1 MMEWNLQRV
10 KVGILRTLLG
20 LTPLALM
27 LGLTLAT
34 YWLVEKNSP
43 SILPAIAPVRLHVPD
58 YTITNGVLSTLNE
71 LGETKNRVIGKQ
83 LIHYEDDATIDIK
96 APRMR
101 SFQPPKVPI
110 SVQADIGH
118 LDGDI
123 SILDLSGN
131 AEILRPAQPA
141 LENQKA
147 APQMIALSDYF
158 QVLINDDLINTR
170 YPLTLEQGLSI
181 LTSNEGGSFDNVTQ
195 TMTLFG
201 KVKGRIEREQQGQR

>member
-1 MMEWNLQRV
+1 M
-10 KVGILRTLLG
+10 
-20 LTPLALM
+20 
-27 LGLTLAT
+27 
-34 YWLVEKNSP
+34 
-43 SILPAIAPVRLHVPD
+43 
-58 YTITNGVLSTLNE
+58 
-71 LGETKNRVIGKQ
+71 
-83 LIHYEDDATIDIK
+83 
-96 APRMR
+96 
-101 SFQPPKVPI
+101 
-110 SVQADIGH
+110 QADIGH

-170 YPLTLEQGLSI
+170 YPLTLEQGFSI
-181 LTSNEGGSFDNVTQ
+181 LTSNEGGSFNNVTQ